1 MNPLGVHALV
11 WVGGWSEADA
21 RRAVA
26 ATAAAGFDLLEIPVL
41 EPATVDAGLTRKL
54 LDEYGLKAAC
64 SLGLSFDADIS
75 SPDPDVA
82 RRGRELLAAALGVTR
97 DVGASHLT
105 GVLYSALGK
114 YPGPATPMGRAHC
127 VESLAW
133 LAERAAA
140 DGITLGVEVVNRYE
154 SNLLNT
160 AEQALTLLD
169 EVGAPNLVVH
179 LDTYHMNIEEQDFAT
194 PVQRCG
200 PRLGYVHVG
209 ESNRGYLGTGTIDFG
224 QFFAALRGSG
234 YQGIVTFESF
244 SSAVV
249 SPTLSN
255 TLAVWR
261 NLWDDG
267 EDLARAA
274 RRFMLEGLGEPSRT
288 ERVR

>member
-21 RRAVA
+21 RRAMA

-64 SLGLSFDADIS
+64 SLGLSFDADVS

-82 RRGRELLAAALGVTR
+82 RRGRDLLAAALGVAR

-114 YPGPATPMGRAHC
+114 YPEPATPQGRAHC

-133 LAERAAA
+133 LAERAAQ

-160 AEQALTLLD
+160 AEQALALLD

-200 PRLGYVHVG
+200 SRLGYVHVG
-209 ESNRGYLGTGTIDFG
+209 ESNRGYLGTGTIDFE
-224 QFFAALRGSG
+224 QFFTALRGIG

-274 RRFMLEGLGEPSRT
+274 RRFMLDGLGDPSRT

>member
-41 EPATVDAGLTRKL
+41 EPATVDAGLTRTL

-97 DVGASHLT
+97 DLGASHLT

-114 YPGPATPMGRAHC
+114 YPGPATPTGRAHC
-127 VESLAW
+127 VESLGW

-154 SNLLNT
+154 SNMLNT

>member
-97 DVGASHLT
+97 DLGASHLT

-114 YPGPATPMGRAHC
+114 YPGPATPTGRAHC
-127 VESLAW
+127 VESLGW

>member
-1 MNPLGVHALV
+1 MNTLGVHALV

-21 RRAVA
+21 RRAVE

-41 EPATVDAGLTRKL
+41 DPATVDAGLTRKL
-54 LDEYGLKAAC
+54 LEEHRLQAAC
-64 SLGLSFDADIS
+64 SLGLRFDADIS
-75 SPDPDVA
+75 SPDPDIA
-82 RRGRELLAAALGVTR
+82 RRGRELLAGALGVTR
-97 DVGASHLT
+97 DLGASHLT

-114 YPGPATPMGRAHC
+114 YPGPATPKGRRHC

-160 AEQALTLLD
+160 AEQALALLD
-169 EVGAPNLVVH
+169 EVGAANLVVH

-194 PVQRCG
+194 PVELCG

-209 ESNRGYLGTGTIDFG
+209 ESNRGYLGTGTVDFG
-224 QFFAALRGSG
+224 QFFAALRTVG
-234 YQGIVTFESF
+234 YEGVVTFESF

-274 RRFMLEGLGEPSRT
+274 RRFVLDGLGPQGGT
-288 ERVR
+288 G